1 MLENREV
8 NSIIP
13 SYVMKGNLVDST
25 IHAAML
31 DAMGGALQ
39 VNNHVF
45 ITIYNQLLC
54 RYTLQQIWLCGVD
67 RLC

>member
-25 IHAAML
+25 THAAML
-31 DAMGGALQ
+31 DAMAERDKYTTTCLLPHIESIIMLL
-39 VNNHVF
+39 N
-45 ITIYNQLLC
+45 ITTDLVM
-54 RYTLQQIWLCGVD
+54 WS
-67 RLC
+67 